1 MAGALH
7 PNNLARLVEH
17 ASGWIPPPYADLHE
31 LADGVRTLLDAL
43 TAAGR
48 NLDGFGIQG
57 DIDAVTDENGRPSI
71 RPSMDAAPRWVAA
84 GATTI
89 NVVMSLFCW
98 RMDRAQGWFDDL
110 AQSWEY
116 LALR

>member
-1 MAGALH
+1 MNSRKRVS
-7 PNNLARLVEH
+7 P
-17 ASGWIPPPYADLHE
+17 S
-31 LADGVRTLLDAL
+31 
-43 TAAGR
+43 
-48 NLDGFGIQG
+48 
-57 DIDAVTDENGRPSI
+57 RPRRS
-71 RPSMDAAPRWVAA
+71 RSRAAAPQWVAA